1 MAGIL
6 SIVIWIV
13 VIVGIVKSFSGSDT
27 KKTQSTQNSTQKTV
41 QQIRNGAQKIMSEIS
56 AYAND
61 MEQGTNTGNRTSY
74 NQPQNSAYNTRTNQS
89 QNNTYNMRANQSQTA
104 YNAKQNAYAQ
114 PTQQKR
120 QMTADERARLD
131 AYRQQKAFAQPAA
144 KPTNIVERAKQ
155 NVNKYAEDTTL
166 EQLEKEHKHSERE
179 SKAEAA
185 YVAKEREEHRKLHTE
200 PIPPVE
206 EESLLGSVQDLMI
219 KGYDG
224 NLSFERDFV
233 GEAMDLL
240 NSFTVQ

>member
-1 MAGIL
+1 MVSVL
-6 SIVIWIV
+6 SILIWIV
-13 VIVGIVKSFSGSDT
+13 VIVGIVKGFSGNDS
-27 KKTQSTQNSTQKTV
+27 KKTQPTQNSTQKTV
-41 QQIRNGAQKIMSEIS
+41 QQFKSGAQKIISEIS
-56 AYAND
+56 AYAD
-61 MEQGTNTGNRTSY
+61 AAEQGTSTGNKTSY
-74 NQPQNSAYNTRTNQS
+74 NQTQRS
-89 QNNTYNMRANQSQTA
+89 
-104 YNAKQNAYAQ
+104 YNAQQNAYAQ
-114 PTQQKR
+114 PKQQKR
-120 QMTADERARLD
+120 QMTAAERAKLD
-131 AYRQQKAFAQPAA
+131 AYRQQKAVAKSAQ
-144 KPTNIVERAKQ
+144 PTNIVDRAKQ
-155 NVNKYAEDTTL
+155 NANKYTEDTTL

>member
-1 MAGIL
+1 MASIL
-6 SIVIWIV
+6 SILIWIV
-13 VIVGIVKSFSGSDT
+13 VIVGIVKGFSGNDS
-27 KKTQSTQNSTQKTV
+27 KKTQPTQNSTQKTV
-41 QQIRNGAQKIMSEIS
+41 QQFKS
-56 AYAND
+56 D
-61 MEQGTNTGNRTSY
+61 
-74 NQPQNSAYNTRTNQS
+74 
-89 QNNTYNMRANQSQTA
+89 
-104 YNAKQNAYAQ
+104 AQ
-114 PTQQKR
+114 PKR
-120 QMTADERARLD
+120 QMTAAERAKLD
-131 AYRQQKAFAQPAA
+131 AYRQQKTAA
-144 KPTNIVERAKQ
+144 KSAQPTNIVDRAKQ
-155 NVNKYAEDTTL
+155 NANKYTEDTTL

>member
-1 MAGIL
+1 MVSVL
-6 SIVIWIV
+6 SILIWIV
-13 VIVGIVKSFSGSDT
+13 VIVGIVKGFSGKDS
-27 KKTQSTQNSTQKTV
+27 KKTQTTQNSTQKTV
-41 QQIRNGAQKIMSEIS
+41 QQFKSGAQKIISEIS
-56 AYAND
+56 AYAD
-61 MEQGTNTGNRTSY
+61 AAEQGTSTGNKTSY
-74 NQPQNSAYNTRTNQS
+74 NQTQRS
-89 QNNTYNMRANQSQTA
+89 
-104 YNAKQNAYAQ
+104 YNAQQNAYAQ
-114 PTQQKR
+114 PKQPKR
-120 QMTADERARLD
+120 QMTAAERAKLD
-131 AYRQQKAFAQPAA
+131 AYRQQKAAA
-144 KPTNIVERAKQ
+144 KSAQPTNIVDRAKQ
-155 NVNKYAEDTTL
+155 NTNKYAEDTTL

>member
-1 MAGIL
+1 MVSVL
-6 SIVIWIV
+6 SILIWIV
-13 VIVGIVKSFSGSDT
+13 VIVGIVKGFSGNDS
-27 KKTQSTQNSTQKTV
+27 KKTQPTQNSTQKTV
-41 QQIRNGAQKIMSEIS
+41 QQFKSGAQKIISEIS
-56 AYAND
+56 AYAD
-61 MEQGTNTGNRTSY
+61 AAEQGTSTGNKTSY
-74 NQPQNSAYNTRTNQS
+74 NQTQRS
-89 QNNTYNMRANQSQTA
+89 
-104 YNAKQNAYAQ
+104 YNAQQNAYAQ
-114 PTQQKR
+114 PKQQKR
-120 QMTADERARLD
+120 QMTAAERAKLD
-131 AYRQQKAFAQPAA
+131 AYRQQKAAA
-144 KPTNIVERAKQ
+144 KSAQPTNIVDRAKQ
-155 NVNKYAEDTTL
+155 NANKYAEDTTL

>member
-1 MAGIL
+1 MAGIF

-13 VIVGIVKSFSGSDT
+13 VIVGIVKSFSGNDS

-41 QQIRNGAQKIMSEIS
+41 QQNSTYNTR
-56 AYAND
+56 AN
-61 MEQGTNTGNRTSY
+61 QQQTSY
-74 NQPQNSAYNTRTNQS
+74 NAQ
-89 QNNTYNMRANQSQTA
+89 
-104 YNAKQNAYAQ
+104 QNAYAR

-120 QMTADERARLD
+120 QMTEADRAKLD
-131 AYRQQKAFAQPAA
+131 AYRQQKAAAQPAA

-155 NVNKYAEDTTL
+155 NANKYEEDTTL

-206 EESLLGSVQDLMI
+206 EESLLGNVQDLMI

>member
-1 MAGIL
+1 MVSVL
-6 SIVIWIV
+6 SILIWIV
-13 VIVGIVKSFSGSDT
+13 VIVGIVKGFSGNDS
-27 KKTQSTQNSTQKTV
+27 KKTQPTQNSTQKTV
-41 QQIRNGAQKIMSEIS
+41 QQFKSGAQKIISEIS
-56 AYAND
+56 AYAD
-61 MEQGTNTGNRTSY
+61 AAEQGTRTGNKTSY
-74 NQPQNSAYNTRTNQS
+74 NQTQRS
-89 QNNTYNMRANQSQTA
+89 
-104 YNAKQNAYAQ
+104 YNAQQNAYAQ
-114 PTQQKR
+114 PKQPKR
-120 QMTADERARLD
+120 QMTAAERAKLD
-131 AYRQQKAFAQPAA
+131 AYRQQRAAA
-144 KPTNIVERAKQ
+144 KSAQPTNIVDRAKQ
-155 NVNKYAEDTTL
+155 NANKYAEDTTL

>member
-74 NQPQNSAYNTRTNQS
+74 NQPQNS
-89 QNNTYNMRANQSQTA
+89 TYNARVNQPQTS

-120 QMTADERARLD
+120 QMTADERAKLD
-131 AYRQQKAFAQPAA
+131 AYRQQKAFVQPAP

-206 EESLLGSVQDLMI
+206 EESLLGNVQDLMI

>member
-89 QNNTYNMRANQSQTA
+89 QNSAYNTRTNQPQTA

-144 KPTNIVERAKQ
+144 KPTNICPSRLPSPTALATSGVGTK
-155 NVNKYAEDTTL
+155 V
-166 EQLEKEHKHSERE
+166 
-179 SKAEAA
+179 
-185 YVAKEREEHRKLHTE
+185 
-200 PIPPVE
+200 
-206 EESLLGSVQDLMI
+206 SVSAPSPCFF
-219 KGYDG
+219 
-224 NLSFERDFV
+224 SFCGAICCAR
-233 GEAMDLL
+233 
-240 NSFTVQ
+240 

>member
-1 MAGIL
+1 MASIL
-6 SIVIWIV
+6 SILIWIV
-13 VIVGIVKSFSGSDT
+13 VIVGIVKGFSGNDS
-27 KKTQSTQNSTQKTV
+27 KKTQPTQNSTQKTV
-41 QQIRNGAQKIMSEIS
+41 QQFKS
-56 AYAND
+56 D
-61 MEQGTNTGNRTSY
+61 
-74 NQPQNSAYNTRTNQS
+74 
-89 QNNTYNMRANQSQTA
+89 
-104 YNAKQNAYAQ
+104 AQ
-114 PTQQKR
+114 PKR
-120 QMTADERARLD
+120 QMTAAERAKLD
-131 AYRQQKAFAQPAA
+131 AYRQQKAAA
-144 KPTNIVERAKQ
+144 KSAQPTNIVDRAKQ
-155 NVNKYAEDTTL
+155 NANKYTEDTTL

>member
-1 MAGIL
+1 MVSVL
-6 SIVIWIV
+6 SVLIWIV
-13 VIVGIVKSFSGSDT
+13 VIVGIVKGFSGNDS
-27 KKTQSTQNSTQKTV
+27 KKTQPTQNSTQKTV
-41 QQIRNGAQKIMSEIS
+41 QQFKSGAQKIISEIS
-56 AYAND
+56 AYAD
-61 MEQGTNTGNRTSY
+61 AAEQGTSTGNKTSY
-74 NQPQNSAYNTRTNQS
+74 NQS
-89 QNNTYNMRANQSQTA
+89 QRS
-104 YNAKQNAYAQ
+104 YNAQQNAYAQ
-114 PTQQKR
+114 PKQQKR
-120 QMTADERARLD
+120 QMTAAERAKLD
-131 AYRQQKAFAQPAA
+131 AYRQQKAAA
-144 KPTNIVERAKQ
+144 KSAQPTNIVDRAKQ
-155 NVNKYAEDTTL
+155 NANKYAEDTTL

>member
-1 MAGIL
+1 MASIL

-13 VIVGIVKSFSGSDT
+13 VIVGIVKGFSGNDS
-27 KKTQSTQNSTQKTV
+27 KKTQPTQNSTQKTV
-41 QQIRNGAQKIMSEIS
+41 QQFKSGAQKIISEIS
-56 AYAND
+56 AYAD
-61 MEQGTNTGNRTSY
+61 AAEQGTSTGNKTSY
-74 NQPQNSAYNTRTNQS
+74 NQTQRS
-89 QNNTYNMRANQSQTA
+89 
-104 YNAKQNAYAQ
+104 YNAQQNAYAQ
-114 PTQQKR
+114 PKR
-120 QMTADERARLD
+120 QMTAAERAKLD
-131 AYRQQKAFAQPAA
+131 AYRQQKAAA
-144 KPTNIVERAKQ
+144 KSAQPTNIVDRAKQ
-155 NVNKYAEDTTL
+155 NVNKYTEDTTL

>member
-1 MAGIL
+1 MVSVL
-6 SIVIWIV
+6 SILIWIV
-13 VIVGIVKSFSGSDT
+13 VIVCIVKGFSGNDS
-27 KKTQSTQNSTQKTV
+27 KKTQPTQNSTQKTV
-41 QQIRNGAQKIMSEIS
+41 QQFKSGAQKIISEIS
-56 AYAND
+56 AYAD
-61 MEQGTNTGNRTSY
+61 AAEQGTRTGNKTSY
-74 NQPQNSAYNTRTNQS
+74 NQTQRS
-89 QNNTYNMRANQSQTA
+89 
-104 YNAKQNAYAQ
+104 YNAQQNAYAQ
-114 PTQQKR
+114 PKQPKR
-120 QMTADERARLD
+120 QMTAAERAKLD
-131 AYRQQKAFAQPAA
+131 AYRQQKAAA
-144 KPTNIVERAKQ
+144 KSAQPTNIVDRAKQ
-155 NVNKYAEDTTL
+155 NANKYAEDTTL

>member
-1 MAGIL
+1 MVSVL
-6 SIVIWIV
+6 SILIWIV
-13 VIVGIVKSFSGSDT
+13 VIVGIVKGFSGNDS
-27 KKTQSTQNSTQKTV
+27 KKTQPTQNSTQKTV
-41 QQIRNGAQKIMSEIS
+41 QQFKSGAQKIISEIS
-56 AYAND
+56 AYAD
-61 MEQGTNTGNRTSY
+61 AAEQGTRTGNKTSY
-74 NQPQNSAYNTRTNQS
+74 NQTQRS
-89 QNNTYNMRANQSQTA
+89 
-104 YNAKQNAYAQ
+104 YNAQQNAYAQ
-114 PTQQKR
+114 PKQPKR
-120 QMTADERARLD
+120 QMTAAERAKLD
-131 AYRQQKAFAQPAA
+131 AYRQQKAAA
-144 KPTNIVERAKQ
+144 KSAQPTNIVDRAKQ
-155 NVNKYAEDTTL
+155 NTNKYAEDTTL

>member
-13 VIVGIVKSFSGSDT
+13 VIVGIVKSFSGSDA

-74 NQPQNSAYNTRTNQS
+74 NQPQNSTYNTR
-89 QNNTYNMRANQSQTA
+89 ANQQQTS
-104 YNAKQNAYAQ
+104 YNAQQNAYAQ

-120 QMTADERARLD
+120 QMTADERAKLD

-240 NSFTVQ
+240 NSFTVR

>member
-1 MAGIL
+1 MVSVL
-6 SIVIWIV
+6 SILIWIV
-13 VIVGIVKSFSGSDT
+13 VIVGIVKGFSGNDS
-27 KKTQSTQNSTQKTV
+27 KKTQPTQNSTQKTV
-41 QQIRNGAQKIMSEIS
+41 QQFKSGAQKIISEIS
-56 AYAND
+56 AYAD
-61 MEQGTNTGNRTSY
+61 AAEQGTRTGNKTSY
-74 NQPQNSAYNTRTNQS
+74 NQTQRS
-89 QNNTYNMRANQSQTA
+89 
-104 YNAKQNAYAQ
+104 YNAQQNAYAQ
-114 PTQQKR
+114 PKQQKR
-120 QMTADERARLD
+120 QMTAAERAKLD
-131 AYRQQKAFAQPAA
+131 AYRQQKAAA
-144 KPTNIVERAKQ
+144 KSAQPTNIVDRAKQ
-155 NVNKYAEDTTL
+155 NTNKYAEDTTL

>member
-13 VIVGIVKSFSGSDT
+13 VIVGIVKSFSGSDA

-74 NQPQNSAYNTRTNQS
+74 NQPQNS
-89 QNNTYNMRANQSQTA
+89 TYNARVNQPQTS

-120 QMTADERARLD
+120 QMTADERAKLD
-131 AYRQQKAFAQPAA
+131 AYRQQKAFAQPAP

-206 EESLLGSVQDLMI
+206 EESLLGNVQDLMI

>member
-1 MAGIL
+1 MVSVL
-6 SIVIWIV
+6 SILIWIV
-13 VIVGIVKSFSGSDT
+13 VIVGIVKGFSGNDS
-27 KKTQSTQNSTQKTV
+27 KKTQPTQNSTQKTV
-41 QQIRNGAQKIMSEIS
+41 QQFKSGAQKIISEIS
-56 AYAND
+56 AYAD
-61 MEQGTNTGNRTSY
+61 AAEQGTSTGNKTSY
-74 NQPQNSAYNTRTNQS
+74 NQTQRS
-89 QNNTYNMRANQSQTA
+89 
-104 YNAKQNAYAQ
+104 YNAQQNAYAQ
-114 PTQQKR
+114 PKQPKR
-120 QMTADERARLD
+120 QMTAAERAKLD
-131 AYRQQKAFAQPAA
+131 AYRQQKAAA
-144 KPTNIVERAKQ
+144 KSAQPTNIVDRAKQ
-155 NVNKYAEDTTL
+155 NTNKYAEDTTL

-179 SKAEAA
+179 SKADAA

>member
-1 MAGIL
+1 MVSVL
-6 SIVIWIV
+6 SILIWIV
-13 VIVGIVKSFSGSDT
+13 VIVGIVKSFSGNDS
-27 KKTQSTQNSTQKTV
+27 KKTQPTQNSTQKTV
-41 QQIRNGAQKIMSEIS
+41 QQFKSGAQKIISEIS
-56 AYAND
+56 AYAD
-61 MEQGTNTGNRTSY
+61 AAEQGTSTGNKTSY
-74 NQPQNSAYNTRTNQS
+74 NQTQRS
-89 QNNTYNMRANQSQTA
+89 
-104 YNAKQNAYAQ
+104 YNAQQNAYAQ
-114 PTQQKR
+114 PKQQKR
-120 QMTADERARLD
+120 QMTAAERAKLD
-131 AYRQQKAFAQPAA
+131 AYRQQKAAA
-144 KPTNIVERAKQ
+144 KSAQPTNIVDRAKQ
-155 NVNKYAEDTTL
+155 NANKYTEDTTL

>member
-1 MAGIL
+1 MVSVL
-6 SIVIWIV
+6 SILIWIV
-13 VIVGIVKSFSGSDT
+13 VIVGIVKGFSGNDS
-27 KKTQSTQNSTQKTV
+27 KKTQPTQNSTQKTV
-41 QQIRNGAQKIMSEIS
+41 QQFKSGAQKIISEIS
-56 AYAND
+56 AYAD
-61 MEQGTNTGNRTSY
+61 AAEQGTSTGNKTSY
-74 NQPQNSAYNTRTNQS
+74 NQTQRS
-89 QNNTYNMRANQSQTA
+89 
-104 YNAKQNAYAQ
+104 YNAQQNAYAQ
-114 PTQQKR
+114 PKQPKR
-120 QMTADERARLD
+120 QMTAAERAKLD
-131 AYRQQKAFAQPAA
+131 AYRQQKAAA
-144 KPTNIVERAKQ
+144 KSAQPTNIVDRAKQ
-155 NVNKYAEDTTL
+155 NTNKYAEDTTL
-166 EQLEKEHKHSERE
+166 EQLEKDHKHSERE

>member
-13 VIVGIVKSFSGSDT
+13 VIVGIVKSFSGSDA

-74 NQPQNSAYNTRTNQS
+74 NQPQNSTYNARVNQP

-120 QMTADERARLD
+120 QMTADERAKLD
-131 AYRQQKAFAQPAA
+131 AYRQQKAFAQPVA

-185 YVAKEREEHRKLHTE
+185 YVAKEREDHRKLHTE
-200 PIPPVE
+200 PITLVE
-206 EESLLGSVQDLMI
+206 EESL
-219 KGYDG
+219 
-224 NLSFERDFV
+224 
-233 GEAMDLL
+233 
-240 NSFTVQ
+240 

>member
-27 KKTQSTQNSTQKTV
+27 KKTQSTQNSTHKTV

-74 NQPQNSAYNTRTNQS
+74 NQPQN
-89 QNNTYNMRANQSQTA
+89 NTYNMRANQSQTA

-120 QMTADERARLD
+120 QMTADERAKLD
-131 AYRQQKAFAQPAA
+131 AYRQQKAFAQPVA

-224 NLSFERDFV
+224 NLSFERDFI

>member
-1 MAGIL
+1 MVSVL
-6 SIVIWIV
+6 SILTWIV
-13 VIVGIVKSFSGSDT
+13 VMVGFVKGFSGNDS
-27 KKTQSTQNSTQKTV
+27 KKTQPTQNSTQKTV
-41 QQIRNGAQKIMSEIS
+41 QQFKSGAQKIISEIS
-56 AYAND
+56 AYAD
-61 MEQGTNTGNRTSY
+61 AAEQGTSTGNKTSY
-74 NQPQNSAYNTRTNQS
+74 NQTQRS
-89 QNNTYNMRANQSQTA
+89 
-104 YNAKQNAYAQ
+104 YNAQQNAYAQ
-114 PTQQKR
+114 PKQQKR
-120 QMTADERARLD
+120 QMTAAERAKLD
-131 AYRQQKAFAQPAA
+131 AYRQQKAAA
-144 KPTNIVERAKQ
+144 KSAQPTNIVDRAKQ
-155 NVNKYAEDTTL
+155 NANKYAEDTTL

>member
-1 MAGIL
+1 MVSVL
-6 SIVIWIV
+6 SILIWIV
-13 VIVGIVKSFSGSDT
+13 VIVGIVKGFSGNDS
-27 KKTQSTQNSTQKTV
+27 KKTQPTQNSTQKTV
-41 QQIRNGAQKIMSEIS
+41 QQFKSGAQKIISEIS
-56 AYAND
+56 AYAD
-61 MEQGTNTGNRTSY
+61 AAEQGTSTGNKTSY
-74 NQPQNSAYNTRTNQS
+74 NQS
-89 QNNTYNMRANQSQTA
+89 QRS
-104 YNAKQNAYAQ
+104 YNAQQNAYAQ
-114 PTQQKR
+114 PKQQKR
-120 QMTADERARLD
+120 QMTAAERAKLD
-131 AYRQQKAFAQPAA
+131 AYRQQKAAEKSAQPA
-144 KPTNIVERAKQ
+144 NIVDRAKQ
-155 NVNKYAEDTTL
+155 NANKYAEDTTL

-179 SKAEAA
+179 SKAEAD

>member
-1 MAGIL
+1 MVSVL
-6 SIVIWIV
+6 SILIWIV
-13 VIVGIVKSFSGSDT
+13 VIVGIVKGFSGNDS
-27 KKTQSTQNSTQKTV
+27 KKTQPTQNSTQKTV
-41 QQIRNGAQKIMSEIS
+41 QQFKSGAQKIISEIS
-56 AYAND
+56 AYAD
-61 MEQGTNTGNRTSY
+61 AAEQGTSTGNKTSY
-74 NQPQNSAYNTRTNQS
+74 NQTQRS
-89 QNNTYNMRANQSQTA
+89 
-104 YNAKQNAYAQ
+104 YNAQQNAYAQ
-114 PTQQKR
+114 PKQPKR
-120 QMTADERARLD
+120 QMTAAERAKLD
-131 AYRQQKAFAQPAA
+131 AYRQQKAAA
-144 KPTNIVERAKQ
+144 KSAQPTNIVDRAKQ
-155 NVNKYAEDTTL
+155 NTNKYAEDTTL

-219 KGYDG
+219 KGYDV

>member
-1 MAGIL
+1 MVSVL
-6 SIVIWIV
+6 SILIWIV
-13 VIVGIVKSFSGSDT
+13 VIVGIVKGFSGNDS
-27 KKTQSTQNSTQKTV
+27 KKTQPTQNSTQKTV
-41 QQIRNGAQKIMSEIS
+41 QQFKSGAQKIISEIS
-56 AYAND
+56 AYAD
-61 MEQGTNTGNRTSY
+61 AAEQGTSTGNKTSY
-74 NQPQNSAYNTRTNQS
+74 NQTQRSYNAQQKAAAKSAQPTNIVD
-89 QNNTYNMRANQSQTA
+89 R
-104 YNAKQNAYAQ
+104 AKQNA
-114 PTQQKR
+114 
-120 QMTADERARLD
+120 
-131 AYRQQKAFAQPAA
+131 
-144 KPTNIVERAKQ
+144 
-155 NVNKYAEDTTL
+155 NKYTEDTTL

>member
-1 MAGIL
+1 MVSVL
-6 SIVIWIV
+6 SILIWIV
-13 VIVGIVKSFSGSDT
+13 VIVGIVKGFSGNDS
-27 KKTQSTQNSTQKTV
+27 KKTQPTQNSTQKTV
-41 QQIRNGAQKIMSEIS
+41 QQFKSGAQKIISEIS
-56 AYAND
+56 AYAD
-61 MEQGTNTGNRTSY
+61 AAEQGTRTGNKTSY
-74 NQPQNSAYNTRTNQS
+74 NQTQRS
-89 QNNTYNMRANQSQTA
+89 
-104 YNAKQNAYAQ
+104 YNAQQNAYAQ
-114 PTQQKR
+114 PKQPKR
-120 QMTADERARLD
+120 QMTAAERAKLD
-131 AYRQQKAFAQPAA
+131 AYRQQKAAA
-144 KPTNIVERAKQ
+144 KSAQPTNIVDRAKQ
-155 NVNKYAEDTTL
+155 NANKYTEDTTL

>member
-1 MAGIL
+1 MVSVL
-6 SIVIWIV
+6 SILIWIV
-13 VIVGIVKSFSGSDT
+13 VIVGIVKGLSGNDS
-27 KKTQSTQNSTQKTV
+27 KKTQTTQNSTQKTV
-41 QQIRNGAQKIMSEIS
+41 QQFKSGAQKIISEIS
-56 AYAND
+56 AYAD
-61 MEQGTNTGNRTSY
+61 AAEQGTSTGNKTSY
-74 NQPQNSAYNTRTNQS
+74 NQTQRS
-89 QNNTYNMRANQSQTA
+89 
-104 YNAKQNAYAQ
+104 YNAQQNAYAQ
-114 PTQQKR
+114 PKQPKR
-120 QMTADERARLD
+120 QMTAAERAKLD
-131 AYRQQKAFAQPAA
+131 AYRQQKAAA
-144 KPTNIVERAKQ
+144 KSAQPTNIVDRAKQ
-155 NVNKYAEDTTL
+155 NTNKYAEDTTL

>member
-1 MAGIL
+1 MVSVL
-6 SIVIWIV
+6 SILIWIV
-13 VIVGIVKSFSGSDT
+13 VIVGIVKGFSGNDS
-27 KKTQSTQNSTQKTV
+27 KKTQPTQNSTQKTV
-41 QQIRNGAQKIMSEIS
+41 QQFKSGAQKIISEIS
-56 AYAND
+56 AYAD
-61 MEQGTNTGNRTSY
+61 AAEQGTRTGNKTSY
-74 NQPQNSAYNTRTNQS
+74 NQTQRS
-89 QNNTYNMRANQSQTA
+89 
-104 YNAKQNAYAQ
+104 YNAQQNAYAQ
-114 PTQQKR
+114 PKQPKR
-120 QMTADERARLD
+120 QMTAAERAKLD
-131 AYRQQKAFAQPAA
+131 AYRQQKAAA
-144 KPTNIVERAKQ
+144 KSAQPTNIVDRAKQ
-155 NVNKYAEDTTL
+155 NANKYAEDTTL

-185 YVAKEREEHRKLHTE
+185 YVAKERGEHRKLHTE

>member
-13 VIVGIVKSFSGSDT
+13 VIVGIVKSFSGNDS

-41 QQIRNGAQKIMSEIS
+41 QQNSTYNTR
-56 AYAND
+56 AN
-61 MEQGTNTGNRTSY
+61 QQQTSY
-74 NQPQNSAYNTRTNQS
+74 NAQ
-89 QNNTYNMRANQSQTA
+89 
-104 YNAKQNAYAQ
+104 QNAYAR

-120 QMTADERARLD
+120 QMTEADRAKLD
-131 AYRQQKAFAQPAA
+131 AYRQQKATAQPAA

-155 NVNKYAEDTTL
+155 NANKYEEDTTL

>member
-74 NQPQNSAYNTRTNQS
+74 NQPQNS
-89 QNNTYNMRANQSQTA
+89 TYNARVNQPQTS

-120 QMTADERARLD
+120 QMTADERAKLD
-131 AYRQQKAFAQPAA
+131 AYRQQKAFAQPAP

-200 PIPPVE
+200 PIPQVE

>member
-1 MAGIL
+1 MVSVL

-13 VIVGIVKSFSGSDT
+13 VIVGIVKGFSGNDS
-27 KKTQSTQNSTQKTV
+27 KKTQPTQNSTQKTV
-41 QQIRNGAQKIMSEIS
+41 QQFKSGAQKIISEIS
-56 AYAND
+56 AYAD
-61 MEQGTNTGNRTSY
+61 AAEQGTSTGNKTSY
-74 NQPQNSAYNTRTNQS
+74 NQTQRS
-89 QNNTYNMRANQSQTA
+89 
-104 YNAKQNAYAQ
+104 YNAQQNAYAQ
-114 PTQQKR
+114 PKQPKR
-120 QMTADERARLD
+120 QMTVAERAKLD
-131 AYRQQKAFAQPAA
+131 AYRQQKAAA
-144 KPTNIVERAKQ
+144 KSAQPTNIVDRAKQ
-155 NVNKYAEDTTL
+155 NANKYAEDTTL

>member
-13 VIVGIVKSFSGSDT
+13 VIVGIVKSFSGNDS

-41 QQIRNGAQKIMSEIS
+41 QQNSTYNTR
-56 AYAND
+56 AN
-61 MEQGTNTGNRTSY
+61 QQQTSY
-74 NQPQNSAYNTRTNQS
+74 NAQ
-89 QNNTYNMRANQSQTA
+89 
-104 YNAKQNAYAQ
+104 QNAYAR

-120 QMTADERARLD
+120 QMTAADRAKLD
-131 AYRQQKAFAQPAA
+131 AYRQKKATAQPAA

-155 NVNKYAEDTTL
+155 NANKYEEDTTL

-206 EESLLGSVQDLMI
+206 EESLLGNVQDLMI

>member
-1 MAGIL
+1 MVSVL
-6 SIVIWIV
+6 SILIWIV
-13 VIVGIVKSFSGSDT
+13 VIVGIVKGFSGNDS
-27 KKTQSTQNSTQKTV
+27 KKTQPTRNSTQKTV
-41 QQIRNGAQKIMSEIS
+41 QQFKSGAQKIISEIS
-56 AYAND
+56 AYAD
-61 MEQGTNTGNRTSY
+61 AAEQGTSTGNKTSY
-74 NQPQNSAYNTRTNQS
+74 NQTQRSYNGQ
-89 QNNTYNMRANQSQTA
+89 
-104 YNAKQNAYAQ
+104 QNAYAQ
-114 PTQQKR
+114 PKQQKR
-120 QMTADERARLD
+120 QMTAAERAKLD
-131 AYRQQKAFAQPAA
+131 AYRQQKAAA
-144 KPTNIVERAKQ
+144 KSAQPTNIVDRAKQ
-155 NVNKYAEDTTL
+155 NANKYAEDTTL

>member
-1 MAGIL
+1 MVSVL
-6 SIVIWIV
+6 SILIWIV
-13 VIVGIVKSFSGSDT
+13 VIVGIVKGFSGNDS
-27 KKTQSTQNSTQKTV
+27 KKTQPTQNSTQKTV
-41 QQIRNGAQKIMSEIS
+41 QQFKSGAQKIISEIS
-56 AYAND
+56 AYAD
-61 MEQGTNTGNRTSY
+61 AAEQGPSTGNKTSY
-74 NQPQNSAYNTRTNQS
+74 NQTQRS
-89 QNNTYNMRANQSQTA
+89 
-104 YNAKQNAYAQ
+104 YNAQQNAYAQ
-114 PTQQKR
+114 PKQQKR
-120 QMTADERARLD
+120 QMTAAERAKLD
-131 AYRQQKAFAQPAA
+131 AYRQQKAAA
-144 KPTNIVERAKQ
+144 KSAQPTNIVDRAKQ
-155 NVNKYAEDTTL
+155 NANKYAEDTTL

>member
-1 MAGIL
+1 MVSVL
-6 SIVIWIV
+6 SILIWIV
-13 VIVGIVKSFSGSDT
+13 VIVGIVKGFSGNDS
-27 KKTQSTQNSTQKTV
+27 KKTQPTQNSAQKTV
-41 QQIRNGAQKIMSEIS
+41 QQFKSGAQKIISEIS
-56 AYAND
+56 AYAD
-61 MEQGTNTGNRTSY
+61 AAEQGTSTGNKTSY
-74 NQPQNSAYNTRTNQS
+74 NQTQRS
-89 QNNTYNMRANQSQTA
+89 
-104 YNAKQNAYAQ
+104 YNAQQNAYAQ
-114 PTQQKR
+114 PKQPKR
-120 QMTADERARLD
+120 QMTAAERAKLD
-131 AYRQQKAFAQPAA
+131 AYRQQKAATKSAQ
-144 KPTNIVERAKQ
+144 PTNIVDRAKQ
-155 NVNKYAEDTTL
+155 NANKYAEDTTL